1 MRIHEYMYMTF
12 TFLSVASVGPK
23 SALLGEYKCIQRLS
37 MMTSCYIHSSL
48 FIILLHCTYIYILK
62 QNIVRN
68 KSYRSMKM
76 SRNIFRAGF

>member
-1 MRIHEYMYMTF
+1 MYMTF

-48 FIILLHCTYIYILK
+48 FIILLHCTYIYIETKYCSQQKLSINENVK
-62 QNIVRN
+62 EYI
-68 KSYRSMKM
+68 
-76 SRNIFRAGF
+76 